1 MTKIIRISFL
11 FLLSFGCK
19 EPEVKPKEIVRPI
32 KILEVAGE
40 GRTGRAEYPGRVA
53 AADEVEL
60 AFEVQGRLIEL
71 NVKEGERIKK
81 GTVVARLD
89 NEQYAARLELTL
101 AKEKAARSE
110 YDRAKQLF
118 AVNANT
124 EQELEMAR
132 RNFEVAEA
140 QTRVTQKS
148 MNETVLKAPFSG
160 VIAKVNVDNF
170 QSVQAKQP
178 VAVLHD
184 ANINGFEVKADIPE
198 RDVVESEKGLSL
210 AQRTERMDP
219 KVVISGAEQKEI
231 PAYFKEVTTIADP
244 TTRTFEITF
253 GFNVP
258 EDITVAPGMTAR
270 VILTWAPNK
279 GAQQKLLIPT
289 KAIAPA
295 KKGDAKQV
303 WTIDTK
309 TMTAKATPVKLGK
322 FTGDKVE
329 VLSGLKVGAS
339 IAISGVQ
346 QLRDGMKVS
355 RYQMKNY

>member
-1 MTKIIRISFL
+1 MTRIVGICFTLL
-11 FLLSFGCK
+11 FSFGCK
-19 EPEVKPKEIVRPI
+19 EPEIEPEEIVRPI
-32 KILEVAGE
+32 KIIEVAAE
-40 GRTGRAEYPGRVA
+40 GRTGKAEYPGRVA

-60 AFEVQGRLIEL
+60 AFEVQGRLVEL
-71 NVKEGERIKK
+71 NVKEGERVEK
-81 GTVVARLD
+81 GKVVALLD
-89 NEQYAARLELTL
+89 NEQYAARLELTK
-101 AKEKAARSE
+101 AKEKAARSQ

-148 MNETVLKAPFSG
+148 MNETILKAPFSG
-160 VIAKVNVDNF
+160 VIAKLNVDNF

-184 ANINGFEVKADIPE
+184 ANTNGFEVKADIPE
-198 RDVVESEKGLSL
+198 RDVVEAEKGLSL
-210 AQRTERMDP
+210 AQRTEKMEPR
-219 KVVISGAEQKEI
+219 VVISGADKKEI

-270 VILTWAPNK
+270 VILTWPPNK
-279 GAQQKLLIPT
+279 EAQKLLVPI

-309 TMTAKATPVKLGK
+309 TMRAKATPVKLGK
-322 FTGDKVE
+322 FSGDKVE
-329 VLSGLKVGAS
+329 VLSGLEAGVS
-339 IAISGVQ
+339 IAASGVQ